1 MFDRDFSRAKINKR
15 KIASISQRSSK
26 YVVVCSFVL
35 VERSR
40 VKENCF
46 DLSFSDPRH
55 EKTPLKRV

>member
-1 MFDRDFSRAKINKR
+1 MEMFDRDFSRAKINKR

-40 VKENCF
+40 VKRRIV
-46 DLSFSDPRH
+46 SI
-55 EKTPLKRV
+55 